1 MSAAVN
7 NKDEGNR
14 PSVGLPVHLIQATGE
29 AGMERTV
36 PTGLP
41 RDVRAV
47 RHQEH
52 EQKRL
57 QMRSSYFGIQGG
69 LNSSQDIEGKDSG

>member
-14 PSVGLPVHLIQATGE
+14 PSAGLPVHLIQATGE

-36 PTGLP
+36 PPGLP

-47 RHQEH
+47 KHQEH
-52 EQKRL
+52 EQRRL
-57 QMRSSYFGIQGG
+57 QMRSFCFGVEGG
-69 LNSSQDIEGKDSG
+69 LNSS

>member
-14 PSVGLPVHLIQATGE
+14 PSAGLPVHLVQATGE
-29 AGMERTV
+29 AGMEHTV
-36 PTGLP
+36 PAGLP
-41 RDVRAV
+41 RDVREV

-52 EQKRL
+52 EQKEL
-57 QMRSSYFGIQGG
+57 QISSFYFGVEGG
-69 LNSSQDIEGKDSG
+69 LNSS

>member
-7 NKDEGNR
+7 FKDEGNR
-14 PSVGLPVHLIQATGE
+14 LSAGLPVHLIQATGE
-29 AGMERTV
+29 AGMEHTV
-36 PTGLP
+36 PAGLP

-52 EQKRL
+52 ELKRL
-57 QMRSSYFGIQGG
+57 QMRSFYFSG
-69 LNSSQDIEGKDSG
+69 LNSS